1 MRSSLWFFPLWCLF
15 VSSALVHSTE
25 FTREELQQF
34 YGQEIVSMQLM
45 ERPPGSEKEDKDGLA
60 SEHDAKHRG
69 VLVTLKD
76 GQQFFIHMVR
86 SAREKSL
93 RLFAYT

>member
-1 MRSSLWFFPLWCLF
+1 M
-15 VSSALVHSTE
+15 HSTE

-45 ERPPGSEKEDKDGLA
+45 ERPPDSEKEEKDGLA
-60 SEHDAKHRG
+60 GEPDAKHRG

-86 SAREKSL
+86 SALE
-93 RLFAYT
+93 